1 MPFDPLSV
9 TRTKLANQRTYM
21 SYLTAG
27 FSIAA
32 VAGSFKKLYLVA
44 FGVLMILVST
54 VQFVRINNALNRNE
68 DPDQQWIESLSL
80 VYAVMGLMV
89 LYLQYKK

>member
-1 MPFDPLSV
+1 MQFDTLAV

-21 SYLTAG
+21 SYLSAG

-32 VAGSFKKLYLVA
+32 IAGSFKKLYLVA

-54 VQFVRINNALNRNE
+54 IQKL
-68 DPDQQWIESLSL
+68 L
-80 VYAVMGLMV
+80 
-89 LYLQYKK
+89 LQD